1 MPTPPPYTALLLGAT
16 GNVGGCLAQ
25 LLIDSPLCK
34 KLVLVTRR
42 KTGAFAHAK
51 VSEVVVEMDRMAEQ
65 LAPHAQGADMALA
78 AFGVGKGTAKLS
90 PEELRKIEVTYPAEF
105 CRAARAGGAR
115 VGAVMTAVGVDPASR
130 VNYLKVIGQKEE
142 AVRAVGFDFLGMYR
156 PSVILG
162 NANTPDALG
171 HVMRLFNP
179 LTPSKFRAIDK
190 NDIARAMLVQSK
202 QAYAALAQGTQA
214 APVVKILEYRE
225 MRALAVMH
233 RHAI

>member
-1 MPTPPPYTALLLGAT
+1 MTTPPPYTALLLGAT

-25 LLIDSPLCK
+25 LLIDSPLCR

-51 VSEVVVEMDRMAEQ
+51 VSEVVVEMDRLAEQ
-65 LAPHAQGADMALA
+65 LAPHAQGADIALA
-78 AFGVGKGTAKLS
+78 AFGVGKGTALL
-90 PEELRKIEVTYPAEF
+90 PEEELRKIEITYPAEF

-130 VNYLKVIGQKEE
+130 VKYLKVIGEKEE
-142 AVRAVGFDFLGMYR
+142 AVRAVGFDFLGLYR

-171 HVMRLFNP
+171 HLMRLFNP
-179 LTPSKFRAIDK
+179 LTPSKFRAIHK
-190 NDIARAMLVQSK
+190 NDIARAMLAQSE
-202 QAYAALAQGTQA
+202 QAYGTLVRGEA
-214 APVVKILEYRE
+214 GATPVVKVLEYRE
-225 MRALAVMH
+225 MRVFSGEG
-233 RHAI
+233 